1 MRGWRRPIII
11 VAAIALAVAALYLLR
26 PWGGDEGMSVTFL
39 GGAREVGGSC
49 MLVSGGGVSFLVD
62 CGAFGKAGNGIL
74 PDDPSAVSF
83 MILTHAH
90 TDHCGKIPELF
101 AAGFDG
107 EVYCTLETAEL
118 VPIML
123 KMSRNFDRDRV
134 GRGDF
139 DRALASMRPVPFGEV
154 KTAGP
159 VTFVFRKAQHLLGAA
174 FAEVEIDTGQKTAR
188 IVFSGDLG
196 SGGAILLPPLEKPA
210 AADYVVVESTYGG
223 MIRGIERGDLQ
234 ARYGEFGRAV
244 GSALRS
250 GGDVLIP
257 AFTLG
262 RTQEVIAA
270 LDLFTDNGTIPPGTE
285 IYSDSPTARK
295 ISDVFRKYADGLSAT
310 ALSIY
315 GGDVL
320 KRSYHREVRSKTS
333 MKVHGRKHRPT
344 VFISSSGDL
353 EHANSPRHLVRMAG
367 DERNLLC
374 IVGWQSYG
382 SVGRKLAEGDSTVLV
397 RYREDGEMKKVW
409 LSPALEVRK
418 FDAFSSHAD
427 QEELVRWT
435 GCIEGLRAAFLVHG
449 DPDQAGALAQ
459 RLEADLGIETKIP
472 EARETVFLP
481 SR

>member
-1 MRGWRRPIII
+1 MRGWRRFLTFI
-11 VAAIALAVAALYLLR
+11 VAIVLAIAALYLLR
-26 PWGGDEGMSVTFL
+26 PRGRDEGVSVTFL

-49 MLVSGGGVSFLVD
+49 ILVSGEGVSFLVD
-62 CGAFGKAGNGIL
+62 CGAFGDAGDGIV

-90 TDHCGKIPELF
+90 SDHCGKIPELF

-107 EVYCTLETAEL
+107 EVYCTPETAEL

-123 KMSRNFDRDRV
+123 KMSRSFDRSPV
-134 GRGDF
+134 GRDDF

-159 VTFVFRKAQHLLGAA
+159 VTFILRRAQHLLGAA
-174 FAEVEIDTGQKTAR
+174 FAEVEIDTGRKTSR
-188 IVFSGDLG
+188 IIFSGDLG

-223 MIRGIERGDLQ
+223 RIRDIERSDLE

-270 LDLFTDNGTIPPGTE
+270 LDIFTDNRTIPPGTE

-295 ISDVFRKYADGLSAT
+295 ISDIYRKYADGLSAM

-320 KRSYHREVRSKTS
+320 KRPYHREVRSKTS

-353 EHANSPRHLVRMAG
+353 AHANSPRHLVRMAG
-367 DERNLLC
+367 DRRNLLC

-397 RYREDGEMKKVW
+397 RYREAGETKKVW
-409 LSPALEVRK
+409 ISPALEVRK

-427 QEELVRWT
+427 QEDLVRWT
-435 GCIEGLRAAFLVHG
+435 GSIDGLRAAFLVHG
-449 DPDQAGALAQ
+449 EPDQAGALAE

-472 EARETVFLP
+472 EAGETVFLP